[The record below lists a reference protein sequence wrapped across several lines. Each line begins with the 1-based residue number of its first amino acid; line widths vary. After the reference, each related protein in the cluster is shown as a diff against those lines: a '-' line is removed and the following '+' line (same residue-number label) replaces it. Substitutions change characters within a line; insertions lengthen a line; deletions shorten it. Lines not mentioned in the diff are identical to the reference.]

1 MRVVIKGDLPSS
13 KIQRIKHSSNG
24 RKRRK
29 PLSSVKIAYTRFTKL
44 VRVFDLDEVK

>member
-13 KIQRIKHSSNG
+13 KIKKPSKG